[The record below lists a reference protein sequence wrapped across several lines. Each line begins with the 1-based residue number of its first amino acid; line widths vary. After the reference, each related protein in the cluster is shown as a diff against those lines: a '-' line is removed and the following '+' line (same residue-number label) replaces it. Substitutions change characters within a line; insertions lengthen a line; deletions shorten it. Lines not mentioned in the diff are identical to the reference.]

1 MGLSGRGCRQACRQV
16 TTWAQKCP
24 KQRPEPPPQPHQK
37 ATSFRP
43 LARHLR
49 AQKLDFTASYGGLAP
64 FIGQKTENSQK
75 NGLPKRPQ
83 KSGSRCACK
92 GSPQA
97 PKWSPKV
104 HQSRLK
110 SVKRRVWK
118 PTPKNKQKKCRK
130 GRPRTLQSRAF
141 VQEVSQK
148 SLNPLVPKKHRK

>member
-16 TTWAQKCP
+16 TTCSQKCP
-24 KQRPEPPPQPHQK
+24 KQRPEPPPQPHQE

-43 LARHLR
+43 LARHRR
-49 AQKLDFTASYGGLAP
+49 AKKLDLHGCDPDLAP
-64 FIGQKTENSQK
+64 FSGQKSINSPK

-83 KSGSRCACK
+83 KRGRKRACK

-118 PTPKNKQKKCRK
+118 PTPKNKQKKSRK

-141 VQEVSQK
+141 V
-148 SLNPLVPKKHRK
+148 